1 MNKRQKSD
9 NLVSFYLR
17 LPAELKDRIDQ
28 ESKERGTSQAQ
39 VVVDLCQRAL
49 DMPKM
54 DPELKKWLGR
64 VAQ

>member
-1 MNKRQKSD
+1 
-9 NLVSFYLR
+9 LR